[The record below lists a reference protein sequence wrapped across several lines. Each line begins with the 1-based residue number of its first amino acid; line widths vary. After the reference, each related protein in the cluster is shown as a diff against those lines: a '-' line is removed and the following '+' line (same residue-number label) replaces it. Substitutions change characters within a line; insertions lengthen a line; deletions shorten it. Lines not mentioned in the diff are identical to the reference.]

1 MLSFYHLTA
10 SNFNYPMCSS
20 CERELNA
27 KKKILGKYCAFS
39 KACHPGTFSHTNH
52 ITEI

>member
-10 SNFNYPMCSS
+10 SYFNYPMCSS

-27 KKKILGKYCAFS
+27 KKKKFWVNIALFQKLAIQELFPIQIL
-39 KACHPGTFSHTNH
+39 
-52 ITEI
+52 